1 MLPLRVT
8 CLLEH
13 GSNLREYPS
22 VSLATCECIFS
33 QLVVYF
39 FSQAD
44 GCASLENSLKITEIS
59 PAAVVAFALFVF
71 HARLHESPLCRSA
84 GKVQVIL
91 RRTSVGGG
99 GGGRS
104 IAQVVTLL
112 PGCPPAGV
120 QTGQRGCDAV
130 RTVAH

>member
-91 RRTSVGGG
+91 RRTSVCVWGGPLH
-99 GGGRS
+99 RS
-104 IAQVVTLL
+104 SHCSL
-112 PGCPPAGV
+112 
-120 QTGQRGCDAV
+120 AV
-130 RTVAH
+130 RLPVSKRARGAVML